1 MGQKP
6 TSNFAILTLNNKKF
20 VYTLN
25 FLNYWNFLLVKK
37 GVLSVYTKIH
47 FVENKLFL
55 NYSFFFRTSKIKE
68 YRKKLTGNTGKK
80 SYQNKLLYNFLLKE
94 FKFLGVNLFAFKITT
109 LNKLINSKTL
119 VFLYFKNKQF
129 IGKIFTRRL
138 HLFLD
143 FIKLESLF
151 LNNLAS
157 TSSMLTLL
165 AQIFYVLPKKKHNH
179 FVRLL
184 KLNSRFISRYVDHS
198 LLKGIKFV
206 INGKLKGKTRSSS
219 TTISFGE
226 IPIQTV
232 SKCVDYSKVHVFTK
246 YGVFGFKLWAYKF

>member
-1 MGQKP
+1 MGPKP

-25 FLNYWNFLLVKK
+25 FLNYWNFLLIKK
-37 GVLSVYTKIH
+37 GILSVYTKAY
-47 FVENKLFL
+47 FVENKFFL

-68 YRKKLTGNTGKK
+68 YKKKLTLFSNTEKK

-94 FKFLGVNLFAFKITT
+94 FKFLGVNLFALKIIT
-109 LNKLINSKTL
+109 LNKLIISKTL
-119 VFLYFKNKQF
+119 LFLYLKNKQF

-184 KLNSRFISRYVDHS
+184 KLNSRFISRYVNHS

-206 INGKLKGKTRSSS
+206 IRGKLKGKTRSSS

-232 SKCVDYSKVHVFTK
+232 SKYVDYSKVHVFTK
-246 YGVFGFKLWAYKF
+246 YGVFGFKL